1 MKSNAYPE
9 EAHKRYGQSSLQ
21 PRVDLRPGDDEY
33 EALKDSLT
41 EFGLVIPIIWNQR
54 TNRVV
59 GGHQRLTVEEN
70 LGHTE
75 VYVSVVNLDEMQEK
89 QLNIALNKAQGAWD
103 DGKLA
108 ELMNSLGN
116 RAQDTG
122 FTLPEIE
129 ALTSRIEDA
138 LDEDFLDGELGE
150 IEETFNVTL
159 EFPVE
164 MKDEILGYIKEHG
177 KEELVELM
185 IEAARREE

>member
-1 MKSNAYPE
+1 MLIQKKLIKDMDRAAYN
-9 EAHKRYGQSSLQ
+9 

-108 ELMNSLGN
+108 ELMDSLGD

-164 MKDEILGYIKEHG
+164 MKDEVLGYIKEHG